1 MTTNDG
7 SKPAA
12 PASDQTRHPPATGS
26 STGDTILTMAEGRPG
41 ENDPVSPSVPRAGPG
56 LRVNP
61 QVEAVLAQA
70 QAALLQGDAQKAAEL
85 FAEATRLG
93 AAAAADT
100 PPSPATGKPD
110 AAPPEG
116 A

>member
-1 MTTNDG
+1 MPTHDR
-7 SKPAA
+7 SKPAEPVA
-12 PASDQTRHPPATGS
+12 DSDKKSPVAQPPADGS
-26 STGDTILTMAEGRPG
+26 ILTMAEGRPG

-93 AAAAADT
+93 MSAGEEA
-100 PPSPATGKPD
+100 PPSPPSGKPD
-110 AAPPEG
+110 AVPPEG
-116 A
+116 S